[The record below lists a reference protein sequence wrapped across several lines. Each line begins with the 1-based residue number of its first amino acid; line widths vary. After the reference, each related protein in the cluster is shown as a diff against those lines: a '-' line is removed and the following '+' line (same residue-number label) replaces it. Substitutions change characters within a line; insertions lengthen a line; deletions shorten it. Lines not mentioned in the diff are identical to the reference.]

1 MPKIGITILVQHEK
15 DGRALPKTI
24 IWDDGRKFDIDR
36 ILDIRR
42 AASTKYGGVGI
53 RYICRVCGREI
64 RIFDEEGKWFI
75 EK

>member
-1 MPKIGITILVQHEK
+1 MPKIEITILVQHEN
-15 DGRALPKTI
+15 
-24 IWDDGRKFDIDR
+24 DGRKFDIDR

>member
-1 MPKIGITILVQHEK
+1 MPKIEITILVQHEK

-64 RIFDEEGKWFI
+64 RILMKKASGL
-75 EK
+75 